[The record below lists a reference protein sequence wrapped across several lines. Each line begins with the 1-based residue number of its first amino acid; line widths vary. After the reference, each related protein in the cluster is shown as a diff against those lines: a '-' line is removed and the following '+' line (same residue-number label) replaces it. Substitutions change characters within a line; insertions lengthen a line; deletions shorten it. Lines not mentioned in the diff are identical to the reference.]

1 MSEEKEMS
9 FLGHIGEL
17 RGHLVRS
24 IIAIVVGGFLIGF
37 NINWIM
43 DHIIFGPTRPDFLT
57 FRVVNYFSRMFVGE
71 DVIVM
76 PHSFPIQVRRLF
88 EQFNMMMAVSV
99 VGGLIIA
106 FPYVIWELWKFISP
120 ALKESERKNSI
131 FIINGTWVL
140 FVMGALSGYFLVMPF
155 VINFGYFFS
164 ISDFVRVDIDLS
176 SYVTILLQV
185 VLGMA
190 VIFLFPMIV
199 YILTSIG
206 ILTPIFLRTYR
217 RHAIVVIMVVAAF
230 ITPADIIS
238 MLAAAFPLVVLY
250 EICILMSALVY
261 RRIKKEEALNLPLPK

>member
-1 MSEEKEMS
+1 MS

-206 ILTPIFLRTYR
+206 ILTPMFLRTYR

-261 RRIKKEEALNLPLPK
+261 RRIKKEEALSLPLPK